1 MLRRLLLAW
10 IPIAAAVVALTATEY
25 VTAQQLLRMGAN
37 DPQIQLAR
45 DAASSMAEGEDPLAL
60 FPPGQVD
67 VASSLAP
74 FVLVYDTAGGV
85 LATTAVLHGQIPD
98 LPAGVREFASDHGED
113 RVTWQPEPGVRIA
126 AVIVPFD
133 GGTVLIGRSLR
144 EVEERIDTLGQ
155 LTLTGLASALLLT
168 FLAVLA
174 SEVLLRGKG
183 G

>member
-1 MLRRLLLAW
+1 M
-10 IPIAAAVVALTATEY
+10 TATGY
-25 VTAQQLLRMGAN
+25 GIAQQLLRMGAN

-45 DAASSMAEGEDPLAL
+45 DAAASMAEGEDPLAL
-60 FPPGQVD
+60 LPPGQVD
-67 VASSLAP
+67 LGSSLAP

-85 LATTAVLHGQIPD
+85 LATTAILHGQIPD

-126 AVIVPFD
+126 AVVVPFD

-155 LTLTGLASALLLT
+155 LAFVGLAGALVLT